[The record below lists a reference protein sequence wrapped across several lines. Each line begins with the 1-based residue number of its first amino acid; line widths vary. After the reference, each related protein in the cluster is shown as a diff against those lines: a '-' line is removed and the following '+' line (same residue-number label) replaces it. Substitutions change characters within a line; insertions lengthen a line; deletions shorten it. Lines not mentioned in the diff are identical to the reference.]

1 MKWLDDFKRAI
12 IEENV
17 SDIVELTKTPPS
29 FEPLTLEI
37 QNEILAL
44 LDEATKLI
52 KNHQNS
58 ILDEMKKIKKTE
70 KFLKKED
77 GNYSFDMSF

>member
-12 IEENV
+12 VEKNIL
-17 SDIVELTKTPPS
+17 DIVELTKLPPS
-29 FEPLTLEI
+29 FDSLGIEV

-44 LDEATKLI
+44 LDEATKVV
-52 KNHQNS
+52 KQEQAS
-58 ILDEMKKIKKTE
+58 ILQEMKKIKKTE

>member
-1 MKWLDDFKRAI
+1 LKWLNDFKRAI

-29 FEPLTLEI
+29 FEPLALEI

>member
-1 MKWLDDFKRAI
+1 MKWLNDFKRAI

-29 FEPLTLEI
+29 FEPLALEI

>member
-1 MKWLDDFKRAI
+1 MKWLNDFKRAI
-12 IEENV
+12 IEEDV

-29 FEPLTLEI
+29 FEPLALEI